1 MILQYVYP
9 IAFVLFIWWFSTGA
23 ILYLDGLPR
32 HTFRYTLAGSTVV
45 LLAALAGLRVS
56 STDMSLAGA
65 YCAFTCAVLVWGW
78 QEVAFLLGY
87 VTGSRRS
94 ACPPGASGWVR
105 LRYALQVVAHH
116 ELALVVLALAVF
128 FTTQDG
134 ANQTGFWTYV
144 VLWIMRQS
152 AKLNV
157 FLGVRNLNE
166 SFLPPHLKYLESY
179 FARRPMNALFPWSV
193 TLSTVFAVGAWQSA
207 VALQGDAAAV
217 ARVAFPATMLAL
229 AILEHWFLV
238 VPLPSEALWKW
249 GLLSRKTS
257 QAQGKP
263 AKLDAGR
270 VVAR

>member
-1 MILQYVYP
+1 MISHYAYP
-9 IAFVLFIWWFSTGA
+9 VAFVLFVWWFSTGA

-32 HTFRYTLAGSTVV
+32 RTFRFTLAGSTIV
-45 LLAALAGLRVS
+45 LGAALAGLSVS
-56 STDMSLAGA
+56 SNDMSVAGA

-94 ACPPGASGWVR
+94 ACPPGASGSTR
-105 LRYALQVVAHH
+105 LRYALQVVSHH
-116 ELALVVLALAVF
+116 ELALVVLAAAVYF
-128 FTTQDG
+128 VTLDG
-134 ANQTGFWTYV
+134 TNQTGLWTYL

-193 TLSTVFAVGAWQSA
+193 TLSTVFAVGAWQTA
-207 VALQGDAAAV
+207 IGFHGDAAAV

-257 QAQGKP
+257 DRKADP
-263 AKLDAGR
+263 AKLDAHR
-270 VVAR
+270 VPAR